1 MNDLYELVNATPI
14 PIRMAV
20 RFGVAALLSALIT
33 LILYA
38 ILRRTGRRTESFTL
52 EAIAKNTRSAFYWVL
67 TFGVTVILWNQL
79 ESSVYPDVFESP
91 WYLHWGIRLG
101 RTVLYIAGALLLV
114 KIVNVAAD
122 TVRHR
127 YSIDSTNNL
136 HERKILTQ
144 LQYIQRILGI
154 VIFIVTVAFILLQF
168 DAVRSIGTGLLTSAG
183 VGGII
188 IGFAAQKSIANLL
201 AGFQIAF
208 TQPIRIDDALIVDGE
223 FGRVEEITLTYV
235 TLKVWDQ
242 RRLIVPLNKF
252 IDDTFQNW
260 TRSSTQLIGSVFMY
274 VDYTFPVAK
283 LREEAQRFVETQE
296 LWDKQVFGVAV
307 TDNNAEVVTVRIIA
321 SGPDSGQVFN
331 LRCAI
336 REHLIGWIQETYPEH
351 LPKTRLEM
359 SPTQSPTPRSP
370 APLDI
375 PPQEGELD
383 RVSEADPK

>member
-1 MNDLYELVNATPI
+1 MQQLYDFVNATPP

-20 RFGVAALLSALIT
+20 RFGVAALVAALIT
-33 LILYA
+33 LILFA
-38 ILRRTGRRTESFTL
+38 ILRRAARRTESFTL
-52 EAIAKNTRSAFYWVL
+52 EAIANSTRNSFYWFL
-67 TFGVTVILWNQL
+67 TFALTVILWNQL
-79 ESSVYPDVFESP
+79 ESSLFPDDLNSP
-91 WYLHWGIRLG
+91 WYLHWGIRIV
-101 RTVLYIAGALLLV
+101 RTILYIFGAMLLV
-114 KIVNVAAD
+114 NIVNVAAE

-127 YSIDSTNNL
+127 YSIDTSNNL
-136 HERKILTQ
+136 EERKILTQ
-144 LQYIQRILGI
+144 LQYIQRIVGI

-208 TQPIRIDDALIVDGE
+208 TQPIRIDDALIVNGE

-260 TRSSTQLIGSVFMY
+260 TRSTTQLIGSVFMY
-274 VDYTFPVAK
+274 VDYTFPVDK
-283 LREEAQRFVETQE
+283 LREEAQRFTETQE
-296 LWDKQVFGVAV
+296 LWDKEVFGVAV
-307 TDNNAEVVTVRIIA
+307 TDNNADVMTIRIIA
-321 SGPDSGQVFN
+321 SAADSGQTFN

-336 REHLIGWIQETYPEH
+336 REHLIGWIQNNYPEH

-359 SPTQSPTPRSP
+359 SPSETTQ
-370 APLDI
+370 APHPNAEEMPL
-375 PPQEGELD
+375 QEGD
-383 RVSEADPK
+383 R